1 MEQPP
6 TDPISLPPI
15 LPTATSATSATTTS
29 AEIIN
34 TPAPEVP
41 EETPVETPGETPDVS
56 TTSSEDVEETT
67 TAVDSEPTLV
77 PVEPVSCD
85 SNNGYL
91 IDKTILYEVDLQT
104 GESSVLSFN
113 LGPGGDINTLGVNE
127 LDNLL
132 YGFVNIG
139 NGEYQVIQIGTE
151 GDFNLL
157 EATVDRLHTV
167 AAISSTGQ
175 LWATTADNTHY
186 INVDL
191 DPSSETFGQVV
202 REDDMLPP
210 PDGSIIGDWA
220 FIPIGGPNILFSI
233 TNSATPRVIAWF
245 IGTSGAESNGWSY
258 GPVYS
263 VPELSEPVSFGSVYA
278 NGYGVVAIDDESGY
292 IIIFDY
298 SDDGVAEPHAQG
310 AAGLT
315 NPDGAR
321 CAAAPVVT
329 PLPS

>member
-1 MEQPP
+1 V
-6 TDPISLPPI
+6 
-15 LPTATSATSATTTS
+15 
-29 AEIIN
+29 EIIN
-34 TPAPEVP
+34 TPAPEDP

-56 TTSSEDVEETT
+56 TTSSEEVEETT
-67 TAVDSEPTLV
+67 TAVETEPTLI

-91 IDKTILYEVDLQT
+91 IDKTVFYQVDLQT
-104 GESSVLSFN
+104 GDSSVLSFN

-132 YGFVNIG
+132 YGFVEIG

-151 GDFNLL
+151 GDYNLL
-157 EATVDRLHTV
+157 EATVDRLYTV

-186 INVDL
+186 VTVDL
-191 DPSSETFGQVV
+191 DPSSATFGQII

-210 PDGSIIGDWA
+210 PNGGIIGDWT
-220 FIPIGGPNILFSI
+220 FLQIGGPNVLYSI
-233 TNSATPRVIAWF
+233 TNSATPRAIAWF
-245 IGTSGAESNGWSY
+245 IGTSGVEDNGWSY
-258 GPVYS
+258 GPAYS
-263 VPELSEPVSFGSVYA
+263 IPELSEPVSFGSVYA
-278 NGYGVVAIDDESGY
+278 NGQFGVVASDDESGS

-298 SDDGVAEPHAQG
+298 SNSGVAEPHALG
-310 AAGLT
+310 PAGLT

-321 CAAAPVVT
+321 CAAGPAVT